1 MPLFLQSQNIGDNK
15 KSIRLFSFL
24 LKKVEMPDIADV
36 FGDTAGGQ
44 RFIGFCHLYFKIA
57 TALGG
62 FQELGRMYF
71 DIMRDSM
78 FAEEGRKV
86 HYGNYSFISL

>member
-1 MPLFLQSQNIGDNK
+1 MEK
-15 KSIRLFSFL
+15 
-24 LKKVEMPDIADV
+24 PDIADV

-86 HYGNYSFISL
+86 NYTFLTDFQLLFHFIIKSY

>member
-1 MPLFLQSQNIGDNK
+1 MEK
-15 KSIRLFSFL
+15 
-24 LKKVEMPDIADV
+24 PDIADV

-86 HYGNYSFISL
+86 KLYLYHWFLTFISFNW